1 MHANLLQLNRVAILL
16 EDSESVLARL
26 DATET
31 HRADGTIIATV
42 DGRPH
47 IIDRAGELV
56 DPAAHVEQWLGLTAV
71 AA

>member
-1 MHANLLQLNRVAILL
+1 MHVSILQLSRIACLI

-31 HRADGTIIATV
+31 HRADGSLIATI

-47 IIDRAGELV
+47 IIDREGQLV
-56 DPAAHVEQWLGLTAV
+56 SPAEHVEAWLGLRAV
-71 AA
+71 A

>member
-16 EDSESVLARL
+16 EDSESVLARI
-26 DATET
+26 DPTET

-42 DGRPH
+42 DGHPH
-47 IIDRAGELV
+47 IIDRDGQLV
-56 DPAAHVEQWLGLTAV
+56 TAAQHVEQWLGLTAV